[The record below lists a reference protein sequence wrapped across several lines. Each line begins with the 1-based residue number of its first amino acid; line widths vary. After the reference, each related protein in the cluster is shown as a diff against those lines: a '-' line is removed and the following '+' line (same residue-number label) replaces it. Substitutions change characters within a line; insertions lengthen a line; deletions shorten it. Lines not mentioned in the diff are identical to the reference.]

1 MQSEHAGGQEE
12 KFLAFSAGGIS
23 YVLPLSDVGQ
33 IVAEV
38 PQNMPEISV
47 SGTKGGCA
55 VIFQDDAGF
64 AALSVEKVSGIVEL
78 KPSCQ
83 HEMPEEVR
91 TLDNRWLAGI
101 AYVEKSGELC
111 YLVDCRQLRARFIQ
125 ERG

>member
-83 HEMPEEVR
+83 HVFR
-91 TLDNRWLAGI
+91 NW
-101 AYVEKSGELC
+101 SGC
-111 YLVDCRQLRARFIQ
+111 NHYGSCAQRCQRIHC
-125 ERG
+125 